1 MSKRAATFLFI
12 TVIIISYVI
21 LAFELVAMQN
31 VIKYLELDN
40 NFSPLISM
48 IGFIVIFLALGYYTS
63 DGIDLKNVSI
73 RNKIINN
80 FFISILF
87 IFLGNSHFM
96 LDKYFETLNYWDIN
110 GKMIQTYIFTNI
122 FLSTPTYL
130 LAQSVPLIGKYFEKK
145 IIIENRSNI
154 ILFAI
159 VLSFILSLII
169 TLFFS
174 CTFGLD
180 YAVIFNIFLMTVGIL
195 ILNKREKAGTC
206 VMCLCLLAMTFTFN
220 NRLIRN
226 KISINRKNNEYISI
240 KYID

>member
-1 MSKRAATFLFI
+1 
-12 TVIIISYVI
+12 
-21 LAFELVAMQN
+21 
-31 VIKYLELDN
+31 
-40 NFSPLISM
+40 
-48 IGFIVIFLALGYYTS
+48 
-63 DGIDLKNVSI
+63 
-73 RNKIINN
+73 
-80 FFISILF
+80 
-87 IFLGNSHFM
+87 M

-110 GKMIQTYIFTNI
+110 GKMMQTYIFTNI

-145 IIIENRSNI
+145 ITIENRSNI

-174 CTFGLD
+174 CAFGLD

-195 ILNKREKAGTC
+195 ILNKREKASTY

-226 KISINRKNNEYISI
+226 KISRNRKNNEYISI